1 METYRTQHLYIHTH
15 ICKVEGCK
23 YGKHNKPYGSD
34 EQHTVWAHMGT
45 ADKVPNLCPVLNVRK
60 WKGFLQ
66 RKGKGTISKIVKSWR
81 GRAQRNLVVI
91 LLGVG
96 RGTKLN
102 RH

>member
-1 METYRTQHLYIHTH
+1 MMSSTQSGHTW
-15 ICKVEGCK
+15 K
-23 YGKHNKPYGSD
+23 
-34 EQHTVWAHMGT
+34 QHTKFPT
-45 ADKVPNLCPVLNVRK
+45 LCPVLDVKK

-66 RKGKGTISKIVKSWR
+66 RKGRGTISKIVKSWR
-81 GRAQRNLVVI
+81 GRAQRNLVVS